1 MICKSI
7 IVGAGS
13 AAAMGPGLVVL
24 SSYFNKRR
32 GFANSISTVGGSIG
46 SLVFPKII
54 QLLIEA
60 YGLQGA
66 LLMVAGILFNH
77 LIVVA
82 LLRPLPKNPESIKQT
97 AEEYLLLHSEDS
109 PVELVEIS
117 ESNLNENYII
127 ENNGA
132 ANDGDILTSD
142 SKVVCQS
149 ETNGDPLA
157 KSKEKIK
164 QEKDNSVFL
173 PQATDRVKE
182 FSGSAIDIYTST
194 SNIAWSLHDLKKR
207 NDAESEVSNKSKCC
221 TKESCLK
228 VVDFELMKNHQLQL
242 VLFVAFF
249 CIFGSA
255 LTITYIPPFA
265 RDHNISE
272 ENIAILVMIAGAFD
286 IVSRFSVAWVADS
299 KRIKRTHIVG
309 ITLLLS
315 GSTALLNSFFT
326 NFVSFAVYS
335 GVFGLFGT
343 VYLPFCPLLL
353 VDAVGAEN
361 LSPSLSL
368 LIMVHGISIS
378 IMAPVLGK
386 CLHCLCL
393 SSNA

>member
-1 MICKSI
+1 VIYRYI
-7 IVGAGS
+7 IIGAGS

-54 QLLIEA
+54 QILIET

-77 LIVVA
+77 LIVAA
-82 LLRPLPKNPESIKQT
+82 LLRPLPNNPKSIKQT
-97 AEEYLLLHSEDS
+97 AEEDLLLHTEDN
-109 PVELVEIS
+109 PVELVDMS
-117 ESNLNENYII
+117 ESKLNGNYKK
-127 ENNGA
+127 ENNGVTI
-132 ANDGDILTSD
+132 DGDILTSD
-142 SKVVCQS
+142 SKVVCQT
-149 ETNGDPLA
+149 EINGEPVA
-157 KSKEKIK
+157 KSKEKLK

-173 PQATDRVKE
+173 PKATDRVNK

-194 SNIAWSLHDLKKR
+194 SNIACSLHDLKER
-207 NDAESEVSNKSKCC
+207 NDAEVSHKSKCC

-249 CIFGSA
+249 CIFGSG

-272 ENIAILVMIAGAFD
+272 EDIAILVMISGAFD
-286 IVSRFSVAWVADS
+286 IVSRLSVAWVADS

-309 ITLLLS
+309 VTLLLS
-315 GSTALLNSFFT
+315 GSITLLNSFFT

-335 GVFGLFGT
+335 GIFGLFGS

-353 VDAVGAEN
+353 VDAVGADN
-361 LSPSLSL
+361 LSTSLSL

-386 CLHCLCL
+386 CLHYLCL
-393 SSNA
+393 FSIAW

>member
-1 MICKSI
+1 MIYKYI
-7 IVGAGS
+7 IIGAGS

-54 QLLIEA
+54 QILIET

-82 LLRPLPKNPESIKQT
+82 LLRPLPKNPKPIKQT
-97 AEEYLLLHSEDS
+97 VEEDLLLHTENR
-109 PVELVEIS
+109 PVESVEMP
-117 ESNLNENYII
+117 ESKLNGNYKK
-127 ENNGA
+127 ENNGVTD
-132 ANDGDILTSD
+132 DGDILTSD
-142 SKVVCQS
+142 SKVLCQT
-149 ETNGDPLA
+149 EINGDPVA
-157 KSKEKIK
+157 KLKEPFKP
-164 QEKDNSVFL
+164 EKDNSVFL
-173 PQATDRVKE
+173 PKSTNRVKE
-182 FSGSAIDIYTST
+182 FTGSAIDIYTST
-194 SNIAWSLHDLKKR
+194 SNIACSLHDLKKR

-228 VVDFELMKNHQLQL
+228 VVDFELMKNHRLQL

-249 CIFGSA
+249 CIFGCG

-272 ENIAILVMIAGAFD
+272 EDIAILVMVAGAFD
-286 IVSRFSVAWVADS
+286 IVSRFSVAWIADS

-309 ITLLLS
+309 VTLLLG
-315 GSTALLNSFFT
+315 GSVTLLNSFFI

-335 GVFGLFGT
+335 GIFGLFGT
-343 VYLPFCPLLL
+343 VYIPFCPLLL
-353 VDAVGAEN
+353 VDAVGADN

-386 CLHCLCL
+386 C
-393 SSNA
+393 